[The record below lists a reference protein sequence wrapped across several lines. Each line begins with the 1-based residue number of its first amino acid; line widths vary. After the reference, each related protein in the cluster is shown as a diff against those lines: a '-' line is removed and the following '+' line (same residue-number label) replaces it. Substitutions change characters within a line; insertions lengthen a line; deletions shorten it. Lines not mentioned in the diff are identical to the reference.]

1 MPRPGRTYLSFRFAR
16 YLLREFRFALCVF
29 WGLVLVGG
37 WMVYRF
43 HEHSVDYWRA
53 CYEVFLLIFL
63 NPQIEFPEDWRL
75 RVAFF
80 LLPVIGLGAVAD
92 SFVRMGYLVFAKKS
106 NLPEWHRMAAS
117 LYRDHIIVLGVGKV
131 GYRIIKGLLEL
142 NESVV
147 AIERSSDA
155 LLLDDVVDRGVPVIR
170 GDGRLTK
177 TLNEAGVMRARA
189 IILATSND
197 LANLDVAL
205 TARDVNPQIKVVVRL
220 FDDTLA
226 DKFAGAFAM
235 PAISTAKVAAPAF
248 IAAATGRRI
257 YQEFELAGKPVHLT
271 DIRISAAGS
280 LAGRSVGQVQAEHG
294 VNILMH
300 SGPNGV
306 AINPGHDDGLA
317 AGDTILVMA
326 PNVLLVKLDQS
337 NQTQNGG
344 APMNVPSPHQSAAAR
359 DNRS

>member
-1 MPRPGRTYLSFRFAR
+1 MKSPGSLRVHLRFFR
-16 YLLREFRFALCVF
+16 YLLREFRFPIGVF
-29 WGLVLVGG
+29 WGLVFVGG
-37 WMVYRF
+37 WCVHLF
-43 HEHSVDYWRA
+43 HEQKVDLFRA

-63 NPQIEFPEDWRL
+63 NPQLEFPDNPFLRL
-75 RVAFF
+75 MFF
-80 LLPVIGLGAVAD
+80 LLPVVGLGAVAD
-92 SFVRMGYLVFAKKS
+92 SFVRLGYLIFAKKS

-117 LYRDHIIVLGVGKV
+117 LYSNHIIVLGVGKV

-142 NESVV
+142 RESVV

-155 LLLDDVVDRGVPVIR
+155 LLLDEVIHRGVPVIR
-170 GDGRLTK
+170 GDGRLPK
-177 TLNEAGVMRARA
+177 TLEEAGVKHARA

-205 TARDVNPQIKVVVRL
+205 TARDLNPGLKVVVRL

-271 DIRISAAGS
+271 DIHVSGSGGLAGS
-280 LAGRSVGQVQAEHG
+280 TVGQVQREYG

-300 SGPNGV
+300 SGVTGV
-306 AINPGHDDGLA
+306 SINPSHETTLVP
-317 AGDTILVMA
+317 GDTVLVMA
-326 PNVLLVKLDQS
+326 PNERLIEVDRL
-337 NQTQNGG
+337 NQAANGTPPPLSVG
-344 APMNVPSPHQSAAAR
+344 PPGKKPG
-359 DNRS
+359 